1 MGDFMKYLYMND
13 IEYLIRKRKK
23 VLIALLLIPIIVML
37 INVNSKMLL

>member
-37 INVNSKMLL
+37 TNANSKM